1 MEQTNLV
8 VTADGK
14 TWDEVTRDTSYIGK
28 TCVRTDKD
36 GQSTTAGATLS
47 FDEWRGYIG
56 GQYNVDLGGFIQKDF
71 AVGADRVICL
81 VNGEYRIEFETVTQ
95 TAQTAGCDTI
105 IYVNGVSRARGTAPD
120 FDNVNTGTK
129 VQMPLK
135 RGDYVQVGGIAYAS
149 PRQYFYI
156 TRIN

>member
-1 MEQTNLV
+1 M

-14 TWDEVTRDTSYIGK
+14 TWDEVTRDTSYLGK
-28 TCVRTDKD
+28 TCIRCDKD
-36 GQSTTAGATLS
+36 GQATTAGATLI
-47 FDEWRGYIG
+47 FDEWRGGLG

-71 AVGADRVICL
+71 AIAWDRTSCL
-81 VNGEYRIEFETVTQ
+81 VDGEYRIEYETVTQ
-95 TAQTAGCDTI
+95 TAQNAGSDTI
-105 IYVNGVSRARGTAPD
+105 IYVNGISRARGTAPD
-120 FDNVNTGTK
+120 FDNVNTGAK
-129 VQMPLK
+129 VQMTLK